1 MRRPRT
7 KAVQL
12 MAVTAASAAVAACGL
27 SSAPATN
34 SLLAGPSG
42 TPIVIGVS
50 EPLSGPQQAQGF
62 APDGQASKI
71 GYELWASDVNSHGG
85 LLGRPVKLV
94 FMNDEGWP
102 ASTAYDYKWLITH
115 DHVNLTL
122 APFSSLLTAQA
133 AGPVTKHYRYVLPAG
148 SAAAPPVY
156 AL

>member
-1 MRRPRT
+1 MVRGARRSAPRTISCTRLALARKESNQMRRPRT

-27 SSAPATN
+27 SSAPTTN
-34 SLLAGPSG
+34 SLLAGPTG

-71 GYELWASDVNSHGG
+71 GYELWANDVNSHGG

-94 FMNDEGWP
+94 FLNDEGDIGLTK
-102 ASTAYDYKWLITH
+102 ANYQTLITK
-115 DHVNLTL
+115 DKVDFTL
-122 APFSSLLTAQA
+122 APFS
-133 AGPVTKHYRYVLPAG
+133 
-148 SAAAPPVY
+148 
-156 AL
+156 